1 MSPAAAGDA
10 WPALVDAASEP
21 YRRVGRF
28 AWHFAR
34 GKLGRDPVFRGLL
47 ERGDLPGGAHVVDVG
62 CGQGLLLSLLKA
74 AKEQYQ
80 AGLWPP
86 DWPAPPMHLAL
97 RGIDLHAGRV
107 QLARRALGSSA
118 QVDRRDLRDLDFPA
132 CSAIVF
138 LDVLFYLGEAEQA
151 RAIEKAAAALEPGGL
166 LLLREADAGA
176 GFAFQ
181 VTKWGERLAGAL
193 RGEFVQPLRYRSAAH
208 WMAELA
214 ARGLAVEAQ
223 PMSEGTPFANVLF
236 VARKVV

>member
-1 MSPAAAGDA
+1 LLPD
-10 WPALVDAASEP
+10 
-21 YRRVGRF
+21 
-28 AWHFAR
+28 R
-34 GKLGRDPVFRGLL
+34 GSLL
-47 ERGDLPGGAHVVDVG
+47 DIG

-107 QLARRALGSSA
+107 RLARCALGSSA
-118 QVDRRDLRDLDFPA
+118 QVDVGDLRDLDFQP
-132 CSAIVF
+132 CSVIVL
-138 LDVLFYLGEAEQA
+138 LDALFYLGEAEQA

-181 VTKWGERLAGAL
+181 VTKWSERLAGAL
-193 RGEFVQPLRYRSAAH
+193 RGRFRQQLRYRSAER

-214 ARGLAVEAQ
+214 GRGFAVDAQ
-223 PMSEGTPFANVLF
+223 PMSQGTPFANVLF

>member
-1 MSPAAAGDA
+1 MAPQTRLLFEAATR
-10 WPALVDAASEP
+10 P
-21 YRRVGRF
+21 YREAGRY

-34 GKLGRDPVFRGLL
+34 GKLRHDPVFLALLRRGLL
-47 ERGDLPGGAHVVDVG
+47 PDRGSLLDIG
-62 CGQGLLLSLLKA
+62 CGQGLLLSLLNA
-74 AKEQYQ
+74 AKEQYR

-97 RGIDLHAGRV
+97 RGIDSHAQRV
-107 QLARRALGSSA
+107 RLARHALGSGA
-118 QVDRRDLRDLDFPA
+118 QVDQRDLRDLDFPP
-132 CSAIVF
+132 CSVIVL
-138 LDVLFYLGEAEQA
+138 LDVLFYLAEAEQA

-181 VTKWGERLAGAL
+181 ATKWGERLAGAL
-193 RGEFVQPLRYRSAAH
+193 RGEFVQQLRYRSAAL

-214 ARGLAVEAQ
+214 ARGLVAEAQ